1 MVLRV
6 ESISQL
12 KQKNNVMS
20 KKQTKQTT
28 KVTSPKL
35 PKTLEA
41 VSNDE
46 KLEVLEY
53 LKDLLINNHNYPE
66 IKVEGVRG
74 SYDGM
79 GYSLTK
85 HYNSDDT
92 DRGIQFQ
99 IEVVGVGETPFDT
112 NVDGDI
118 REPQMFLILPKGRIR
133 DYHDFFSYRGDLFTT
148 LNECTPQFEW
158 GICRTNQHS
167 PLCSNYFE
175 IHPTL
180 KEEFTT
186 KYNNKKSGE
195 EWMVEYDKL
204 REIEKQFGEGSD
216 EWKVQK
222 EIEVKYN
229 KVFSQWGILHED
241 REDERCLVKAEQIK
255 ERRSYKSKKK

>member
-1 MVLRV
+1 M
-6 ESISQL
+6 
-12 KQKNNVMS
+12 N

-66 IKVEGVRG
+66 TKVDGVRG

-85 HYNSDDT
+85 HYGSDKDN
-92 DRGIQFQ
+92 GIKFE
-99 IEVVGVGETPFDT
+99 IELVGVGEVPFDSGID
-112 NVDGDI
+112 NEDI

-148 LNECTPQFEW
+148 LNDCTPQFEW

-167 PLCSNYFE
+167 PWCSNYFE

-180 KEEFTT
+180 KTEFTT
-186 KYNNKKSGE
+186 KYNKEKSGD
-195 EWMVEYDKL
+195 EWMVEYNKL
-204 REIEKQFGEGSD
+204 REITKEFGEGSD
-216 EWKVQK
+216 EWNVQK
-222 EIEVKYN
+222 EIESKYN
-229 KVFSQWGILHED
+229 KVFSQWCTLHED
-241 REDERCLVKAEQIK
+241 RKDEKCLKKAEEIK
-255 ERRSYKSKKK
+255 ERRSYKSDNK

>member
-1 MVLRV
+1 
-6 ESISQL
+6 
-12 KQKNNVMS
+12 MS

-66 IKVEGVRG
+66 IKVEGVRFG
-74 SYDGM
+74 HNGM

-99 IEVVGVGETPFDT
+99 IEVVGVGETPFET
-112 NVDGDI
+112 NVDYDI
-118 REPQMFLILPKGRIR
+118 REPKMFLILPKGRIR

-204 REIEKQFGEGSD
+204 REITKEFGEGSD

-222 EIEVKYN
+222 EIEAKYN

-241 REDERCLVKAEQIK
+241 RKDEKCLVKAEQIK